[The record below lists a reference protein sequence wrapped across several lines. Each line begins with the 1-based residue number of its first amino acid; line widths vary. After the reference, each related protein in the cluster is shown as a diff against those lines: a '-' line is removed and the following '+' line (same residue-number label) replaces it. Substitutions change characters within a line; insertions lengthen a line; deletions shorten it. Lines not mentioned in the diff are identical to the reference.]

1 MAVPVAG
8 ALRQQSVQ
16 ELLMKLQLTLFVA
29 HEGYL
34 WGQGCGSVAA
44 SRQHRHACGVSISKN
59 ISAARF
65 WHRPIRSRR
74 RHAATGQHITVRA
87 SIRGGTHQEASVG
100 QADEVVCH
108 STLDGCDRLDE
119 LWLCWVAGDVEKV
132 QRRLIEAP
140 AVEAANTQHLHV
152 WVGSKGRRS
161 ACMTAERE
169 SVVLSSKGVTWHRAC
184 HSSPAQHC
192 TTDWWWSCSP
202 WRPGSAP
209 RGEAHFQRWAHQ
221 PR

>member
-1 MAVPVAG
+1 
-8 ALRQQSVQ
+8 
-16 ELLMKLQLTLFVA
+16 MKLQLTLFVA

-34 WGQGCGSVAA
+34 WGQGLRQCCGIQAA
-44 SRQHRHACGVSISKN
+44 QTCLWREHKQKCTSSSIL
-59 ISAARF
+59 AQA
-65 WHRPIRSRR
+65 RR
-74 RHAATGQHITVRA
+74 RHAVTGRHITVCA

-140 AVEAANTQHLHV
+140 AVKAANTQHLHV

-161 ACMTAERE
+161 ACMTA
-169 SVVLSSKGVTWHRAC
+169 SLS
-184 HSSPAQHC
+184 
-192 TTDWWWSCSP
+192 
-202 WRPGSAP
+202 
-209 RGEAHFQRWAHQ
+209 F
-221 PR
+221 